1 MNSETFGEQIRRI
14 RQEKRLSLR
23 KLASKIDFDQSTLSK
38 IERNEAIAPSKL
50 IKPLSKHLSIN
61 YKELQIKYLSERL
74 FYELKNEDYG
84 MESIEI
90 TKKRLEKERS
100 GTNFKIK
107 REKIIKDIINYLS
120 SKPIEKAWLFGS
132 FAREE
137 ESYDSDVDLLI
148 RFKKPNKIDLFE
160 YVGLNQELEDLIG
173 RQIDLVE
180 EGYVLPNVQKQID
193 REKILI
199 YDEETR

>member
-1 MNSETFGEQIRRI
+1 MNSETFGEQIRRV

-23 KLASKIDFDQSTLSK
+23 QLASKIDFDQSTLSK

-90 TKKRLEKERS
+90 AKKRLEKERS
-100 GTNFKIK
+100 GKDFYKKAGSCLAYATAQCFDRSRTCKPRRVKRSSISRVNQFHHKANRNNAMVIPDKIFNHFQMK
-107 REKIIKDIINYLS
+107 
-120 SKPIEKAWLFGS
+120 
-132 FAREE
+132 
-137 ESYDSDVDLLI
+137 LL
-148 RFKKPNKIDLFE
+148 LCH
-160 YVGLNQELEDLIG
+160 
-173 RQIDLVE
+173 
-180 EGYVLPNVQKQID
+180 
-193 REKILI
+193 
-199 YDEETR
+199 